1 MTFGQRFA
9 VFTRDKFT
17 CQYCGRTGAE
27 VILEVDHVLPRVVG
41 GGHDLANLVTAC
53 HPCNRGK
60 AAHVITAPVEPDP
73 RTGDPMTLTEMQR
86 RAAKARLKKISPE
99 RRQEIARRAARARW
113 DAKKE

>member
-27 VILEVDHVLPRVVG
+27 VILEIDHVLPQAAG
-41 GGHDLANLVTAC
+41 GTNDLGNLMTAC

-60 AAHVITAPVEPDP
+60 AARVITASPEPE
-73 RTGDPMTLTEMQR
+73 RARVLLTASEMSKL
-86 RAAKARLKKISPE
+86 AAKARLKKIPPE
-99 RRQEIARRAARARW
+99 RRQEIARTAARARW
-113 DAKKE
+113 DARKP